1 MTQQELVLPPSLDI
15 ALNNGA
21 SPEEG
26 FVLDYR
32 GQTDGDYN
40 ILVTAVNVEWRVSV
54 RYESGTDEGWIKAN
68 AIDFD
73 DDTRVSIVGGIENES
88 PEPRVGWVVV
98 SSDAE
103 GVGSYEVK
111 VTQEGKP
118 DFISTLEEDVDFGQ
132 FTKSRIIVSPNDD
145 WRHDEVTAWEIMCW
159 DEGVEFIENPPFP
172 EQPRFEGTGGRIS
185 FMLITEVLEKNDD
198 NVYILPDG
206 IYTVVA
212 NFDDNPDLKQ
222 PGNISAGVAGTY
234 LHPIW
239 PRYAWFVRMENGVH
253 NGEACIRSGTMT
265 VTNIG
270 EDEYEI
276 VFEFESDAGY
286 RVEGSYKGTFD
297 IRVG

>member
-1 MTQQELVLPPSLDI
+1 MTTEGEGLMWSTEVEEVARGWITVTERDGGFTVVVADNPGQAPRSGNITVVPDSEAASPKVVRVTQQELVLPPSLDI

-73 DDTRVSIVGGIENES
+73 DDTRAHCRRYRERNPLSPVSA
-88 PEPRVGWVVV
+88 GW
-98 SSDAE
+98 SSLPMRE

-132 FTKSRIIVSPNDD
+132 FTKSRIIVSPNDY
-145 WRHDEVTAWEIMCW
+145 WRHDEVTAW
-159 DEGVEFIENPPFP
+159 
-172 EQPRFEGTGGRIS
+172 
-185 FMLITEVLEKNDD
+185 DD
-198 NVYILPDG
+198 NVLG
-206 IYTVVA
+206 
-212 NFDDNPDLKQ
+212 
-222 PGNISAGVAGTY
+222 
-234 LHPIW
+234 
-239 PRYAWFVRMENGVH
+239 
-253 NGEACIRSGTMT
+253 
-265 VTNIG
+265 
-270 EDEYEI
+270 
-276 VFEFESDAGY
+276 
-286 RVEGSYKGTFD
+286 
-297 IRVG
+297 